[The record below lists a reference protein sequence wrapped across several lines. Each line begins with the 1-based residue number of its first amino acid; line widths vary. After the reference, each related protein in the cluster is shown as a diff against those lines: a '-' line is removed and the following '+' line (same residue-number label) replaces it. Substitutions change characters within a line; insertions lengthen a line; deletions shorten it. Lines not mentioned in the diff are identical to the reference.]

1 MVLTIPGVA
10 TLRRDPDQRA
20 LGDAETADAALAAS
34 GDGRAFERLYRAHV
48 PRVHSLVRRMI
59 GPDSADDIAQ
69 DVFVRAWTKLP
80 TFRGEAAF
88 GTWLHRLAVNV
99 ILARRT
105 TLSTERGRYH
115 DSADILDGV
124 AGRPAAPELSMDF
137 EEAIGRL
144 PASISSAEGAGTMK
158 DQWTDRLSE
167 YLDGELTG
175 PERTTLEAHVA
186 SCDACRTTLDELRRV
201 VTNARALDDR
211 PPTMDLWPAIAT
223 RIGLASRSKV
233 RPLARRFAFTVPQLA
248 AASVVLAL
256 LSGGAAWLVGRR
268 ETVSTPPGQRSERA
282 PEFRN
287 ASSYPGDPR
296 YAAQVAE
303 LEGALERGRGR
314 LDTATVRVIERNLRI
329 IDRAIRGA
337 QSALAAD
344 PANSY
349 LNLHLAQEMRRKLEL
364 LRQAATLAGARS

>member
-1 MVLTIPGVA
+1 
-10 TLRRDPDQRA
+10 
-20 LGDAETADAALAAS
+20 
-34 GDGRAFERLYRAHV
+34 
-48 PRVHSLVRRMI
+48 
-59 GPDSADDIAQ
+59 
-69 DVFVRAWTKLP
+69 
-80 TFRGEAAF
+80 
-88 GTWLHRLAVNV
+88 
-99 ILARRT
+99 
-105 TLSTERGRYH
+105 
-115 DSADILDGV
+115 
-124 AGRPAAPELSMDF
+124 
-137 EEAIGRL
+137 
-144 PASISSAEGAGTMK
+144 MK

-175 PERTTLEAHVA
+175 SERTTLEAHVA

-211 PPTMDLWPAIAT
+211 PPTVDLWPAIAT
-223 RIGLASRSKV
+223 RIGLAARSKV

-256 LSGGAAWLVGRR
+256 LSGGAAWLLGRR
-268 ETVSTPPGQRSERA
+268 GTGPTPPVQASERTA
-282 PEFRN
+282 TFLN
-287 ASSYPGDPR
+287 ASWYPGDAR
-296 YAAQVAE
+296 YAAQVAD
-303 LEGALERGRGR
+303 LERALDRGRSR

>member
-1 MVLTIPGVA
+1 
-10 TLRRDPDQRA
+10 
-20 LGDAETADAALAAS
+20 
-34 GDGRAFERLYRAHV
+34 
-48 PRVHSLVRRMI
+48 
-59 GPDSADDIAQ
+59 
-69 DVFVRAWTKLP
+69 
-80 TFRGEAAF
+80 
-88 GTWLHRLAVNV
+88 
-99 ILARRT
+99 
-105 TLSTERGRYH
+105 
-115 DSADILDGV
+115 
-124 AGRPAAPELSMDF
+124 
-137 EEAIGRL
+137 
-144 PASISSAEGAGTMK
+144 MK

-211 PPTMDLWPAIAT
+211 PPTVDLWPAIAT
-223 RIGLASRSKV
+223 RIGLAARSKV

-256 LSGGAAWLVGRR
+256 LSGGAAWLIGRR
-268 ETVSTPPGQRSERA
+268 GTPTPPVQAFERTA
-282 PEFRN
+282 TVLN
-287 ASSYPGDPR
+287 ASAYPGDPR
-296 YAAQVAE
+296 YAAQVAD
-303 LEGALERGRGR
+303 LERALARGRGQ

>member
-1 MVLTIPGVA
+1 
-10 TLRRDPDQRA
+10 
-20 LGDAETADAALAAS
+20 
-34 GDGRAFERLYRAHV
+34 
-48 PRVHSLVRRMI
+48 
-59 GPDSADDIAQ
+59 
-69 DVFVRAWTKLP
+69 
-80 TFRGEAAF
+80 
-88 GTWLHRLAVNV
+88 
-99 ILARRT
+99 
-105 TLSTERGRYH
+105 
-115 DSADILDGV
+115 
-124 AGRPAAPELSMDF
+124 
-137 EEAIGRL
+137 
-144 PASISSAEGAGTMK
+144 MK

-167 YLDGELTG
+167 YLDGEVTG
-175 PERTTLEAHVA
+175 PERTALEAHVA

-211 PPTMDLWPAIAT
+211 PPTVDLWPAIAT

-233 RPLARRFAFTVPQLA
+233 RPLARRLAFTVPQLV

-256 LSGGAAWLVGRR
+256 LSGGAAWLIGRR
-268 ETVSTPPGQRSERA
+268 GTVPTQRVQASERTPA
-282 PEFRN
+282 FLN

-296 YAAQVAE
+296 YAAQVAD
-303 LEGALERGRGR
+303 LERAVAQGRGR